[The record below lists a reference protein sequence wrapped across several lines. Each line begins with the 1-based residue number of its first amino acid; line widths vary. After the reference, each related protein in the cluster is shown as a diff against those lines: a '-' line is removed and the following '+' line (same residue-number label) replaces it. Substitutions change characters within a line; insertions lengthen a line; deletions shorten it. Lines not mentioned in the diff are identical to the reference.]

1 MKKIRSLRADE
12 IEVRANQIT
21 ANGAQLLLYKN
32 ARVDKRILDETF
44 GTLGW
49 SNCYSEIKGNL
60 YCSIMIYDKET
71 GMFIQKQDAGVE
83 SNTAKEKGEAS
94 DAFKRAGF
102 NVGIGRELYTEIFI
116 FVKVPTKEQQLP
128 NGKKIYKLENP
139 YEKWKVTD
147 IQTNE
152 EKEKIEYLQIADSKG
167 NIVFTYGK
175 KKVNTPKQTKKIQK
189 EDEIISKEQRL
200 ELIKKANGN
209 NEVGK
214 RVLER
219 YGYKDSE
226 RIKVSDYEKIC
237 NEIESEINL

>member
-1 MKKIRSLRADE
+1 MIKTQECGYKKWIVG
-12 IEVRANQIT
+12 I
-21 ANGAQLLLYKN
+21 
-32 ARVDKRILDETF
+32 
-44 GTLGW
+44 
-49 SNCYSEIKGNL
+49 
-60 YCSIMIYDKET
+60 
-71 GMFIQKQDAGVE
+71 E
-83 SNTAKEKGEAS
+83 SNTEKEKGEAS

-102 NVGIGRELYTEIFI
+102 NVGIGRELYTRIFI

-139 YEKWKVTD
+139 YEKWKVAD

-175 KKVNTPKQTKKIQK
+175 KKAISQKQVKQKQK
-189 EDEIISKEQRL
+189 EDETISKEQRV

-209 NEVGK
+209 NEVAK
-214 RVLER
+214 RVLAR
-219 YGYKDSE
+219 YGYESSE
-226 RIKVSDYEKIC
+226 KIKVSDYEKIC